1 MAKRISGGISAGSCV
16 EPPRRFFRG
25 ATNTKTVR
33 GPQQPQGKSPGNT
46 VPGGRILN
54 FVSRA
59 EHLALRARW
68 KNGRWVKL
76 SWTPEERSAILRQDE
91 TYRQTDARWQVNH
104 GPIPGG
110 ARVWAFSAERSTRPG
125 GQATEIQ
132 VVRRFAC
139 EVLTGDRD

>member
-1 MAKRISGGISAGSCV
+1 MLRGTAATVRFPVA
-16 EPPRRFFRG
+16 RRFFRG

-46 VPGGRILN
+46 VPGGRILK

-59 EHLALRARW
+59 EHLAWRARW
-68 KNGRWVKL
+68 KNGRWIKL

-110 ARVWAFSAERSTRPG
+110 ARVWAFSVERSGNGKYRSSVDLR
-125 GQATEIQ
+125 AKY
-132 VVRRFAC
+132 
-139 EVLTGDRD
+139 